1 MTDRAFADRLLDWF
15 DRHGRHDLPWQVDV
29 TPYRVWVSEI
39 MLQQTQVQTVIPYF
53 ERFTTRFPDV
63 GELAAAPVDEVLH
76 LWSGLGYYAR
86 ARNLH
91 RAAIQIRDQHGGELP
106 AELETL
112 VALPGIGRSTA
123 GAILSLAR
131 GQRHP
136 ILDGNVKRVLC
147 RHRGVAGWP
156 GRSAVLKTLWS
167 LAEALTPPARVD
179 AYTQAIMDLGATLCR
194 RSRPACEDCP
204 VAADCVARREGRQAE
219 LPARRPARA
228 RRLRHATM
236 LLIRDEAGRVLLQRR
251 PADGLWGGLWGLP
264 EPDDAQD
271 VARWCETRLGVRPD
285 HTRALAPVRHGFTH
299 FELEIRPLR
308 LEVDG
313 ARCVMAGE
321 GWLWYNPR
329 SPARVGLAA
338 VVARLLG
345 SLEPPPGGER
355 LAAPDQEIQEIDP

>member
-1 MTDRAFADRLLDWF
+1 VTERAFADRLLDWF
-15 DRHGRHDLPWQVDV
+15 DEHGRHDLPWQVDV

-53 ERFTTRFPDV
+53 ERFMIRFPGV
-63 GELAAAPVDEVLH
+63 GDLADAPVDEVLH

-91 RAAIQIRDQHGGELP
+91 RAAIRIRDEHGGELP
-106 AELETL
+106 AELEAL

-123 GAILSLAR
+123 GAILALAR

-147 RHRGVAGWP
+147 RHRGVQGWP
-156 GRSAVLKTLWS
+156 GRSAVLKELWA
-167 LAEALTPPARVD
+167 LAEALTPQARVD

-194 RSRPACEDCP
+194 RSRPACDDCP
-204 VAADCVARREGRQAE
+204 VTADCVARREQRQAE
-219 LPARRPARA
+219 LPARRT
-228 RRLRHATM
+228 RRERPLRHATM
-236 LLIRDEAGRVLLQRR
+236 LLVRDGAGRVLLRRR

-285 HTRALAPVRHGFTH
+285 TIRALAPLRHGFTH

-313 ARCVMAGE
+313 ARCAMAGD

-329 SPARVGLAA
+329 SPARIGLAA
-338 VVARLLG
+338 VVGRLLG
-345 SLEPPPGGER
+345 SLERPTEGEGP
-355 LAAPDQEIQEIDP
+355 AAPDRAIQEIDS